1 MGIYASRHLR
11 DFLAIISGS
20 AVRYPDTIPTLSG
33 SLHVQ
38 HVLDTMLRATQ
49 SSLPVPDGQAKL

>member
-1 MGIYASRHLR
+1 LR

-20 AVRYPDTIPTLSG
+20 AVRYPDTMPTISG

-49 SSLPVPDGQAKL
+49 GSLPVSDDQAEL

>member
-1 MGIYASRHLR
+1 M
-11 DFLAIISGS
+11 
-20 AVRYPDTIPTLSG
+20 PTIGG

-49 SSLPVPDGQAKL
+49 GSLPVPDGQAEP